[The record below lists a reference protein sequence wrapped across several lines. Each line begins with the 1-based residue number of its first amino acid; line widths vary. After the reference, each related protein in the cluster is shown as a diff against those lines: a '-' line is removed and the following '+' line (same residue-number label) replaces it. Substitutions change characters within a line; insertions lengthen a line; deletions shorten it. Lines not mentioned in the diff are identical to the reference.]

1 MNYLLRE
8 PKNIFEKPPSGRAR
22 LLPSLNDSGSATL
35 PNGSALPLGAFSNTL

>member
-8 PKNIFEKPPSGRAR
+8 PKNIFEKPP
-22 LLPSLNDSGSATL
+22 SGSATL